1 MPSTARNKVVAAV
14 QAAPVFLDKR
24 ATVEKACELT
34 AEAARNGAG
43 LVVCP
48 EAFVPAHPDWAW
60 IVPAGRRALH
70 DALYAELL
78 ENAVSVPDEATIAL
92 AEAARKSKIHVAVG
106 VNERNTEST
115 GKSLYNS
122 ILYIDADGK
131 LLGKHR
137 KLVPTGGERLGWAS
151 GDGTTLVSFDT
162 SLGRLGGLICWE
174 NYMPLARTVMYSRG
188 VELYVAPTWDQSESW
203 LNAMRHIAT
212 EGGMYV
218 VSCCMALP
226 MTAIPDRYEFKGLYP
241 AGKAWINKGRSVIV
255 DPRGN
260 VVAGPS
266 EEKEEILYAEI
277 DLAAVR
283 AAKRMFDVAGHY
295 ARTDVF
301 RFQVK
306 E

>member
-1 MPSTARNKVVAAV
+1 MPSTPRNKVVAAV

-43 LVVCP
+43 LVVFP
-48 EAFVPAHPDWAW
+48 EAFVPAYPDWAW

-137 KLVPTGGERLGWAS
+137 KLVPTGGERLVWAS
-151 GDGTTLVSFDT
+151 GDGTPLVSFDT

-212 EGGMYV
+212 EGGMHV